1 MHIDVILNNAEVFFN
16 RKFKK
21 KNKDSDQGQ
30 KMGLQAFLFRSI
42 KQETYLVVP
51 HPSVLVHELN

>member
-1 MHIDVILNNAEVFFN
+1 MYTDVILNNAEVSFS
-16 RKFKK
+16 RKLKK
-21 KNKDSDQGQ
+21 KFWDQGQ
-30 KMGLQAFLFRSI
+30 KMGLQAFPFRST

>member
-21 KNKDSDQGQ
+21 KDSDQGQ
-30 KMGLQAFLFRSI
+30 KMGLQAFPFRSI

>member
-1 MHIDVILNNAEVFFN
+1 MQ
-16 RKFKK
+16 KFSLIGNLKK
-21 KNKDSDQGQ
+21 KKKDSDQGQ
-30 KMGLQAFLFRSI
+30 KMGLQAFPFRSI